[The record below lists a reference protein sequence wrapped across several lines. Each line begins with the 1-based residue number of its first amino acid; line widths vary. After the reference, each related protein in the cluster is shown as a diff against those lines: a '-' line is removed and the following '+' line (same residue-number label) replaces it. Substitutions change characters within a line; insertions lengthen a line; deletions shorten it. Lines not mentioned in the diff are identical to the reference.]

1 MKLKIVSV
9 LLSCLVSGQLSSGDG
24 AYEIL
29 EEESS
34 SGTIFDDPSFTE
46 VKNGFVEEIFETE
59 IESRK
64 GEEENI
70 LSENEELIS
79 ISVVATS
86 DENTAPKTESG
97 GPLPRPTHAS
107 PRPTQLNEFS
117 RETSEQSSNST
128 ENGTETEMLVIGLA
142 AGLGALLVVAILT
155 ITTCCIVHKRRVE
168 RTNRNNNLKRP
179 VESNPVEQTFERVD
193 FNRQTILNN
202 CVKKPNPTLTSGGDQ
217 TISELAPSSMGT
229 MRTFVQ
235 ISNQKPVSHIAIDSD
250 FRNTSSD
257 VDSIESSN
265 ATSNPR
271 PPPKTMA
278 QVIEK
283 SAMVAKVNT
292 YGYQELPT
300 REQSSHASYSTS
312 NSSTVPSDHKIIDQ
326 KTIDGNYLPPY
337 ETITRSKD
345 SVIDL

>member
-9 LLSCLVSGQLSSGDG
+9 LLSCLVNGQILSSGDG

-34 SGTIFDDPSFTE
+34 SGTIFDDPNFTITGRTE
-46 VKNGFVEEIFETE
+46 NQGRNSNEEFRE
-59 IESRK
+59 IGDLS
-64 GEEENI
+64 EENG
-70 LSENEELIS
+70 ENDEFIS
-79 ISVVATS
+79 ISFVSTS
-86 DENTAPKTESG
+86 DNESSIQ
-97 GPLPRPTHAS
+97 LTS
-107 PRPTQLNEFS
+107 PRPTSSSSSARPTHPIDSSQNS
-117 RETSEQSSNST
+117 SQSDPEQV
-128 ENGTETEMLVIGLA
+128 GTETEMLVIGLA

-168 RTNRNNNLKRP
+168 RTTLSNATKRP

-193 FNRQTILNN
+193 FNRKTITN
-202 CVKKPNPTLTSGGDQ
+202 CVIRKDKNPVSTLGDQ
-217 TISELAPSSMGT
+217 NTISELAPSSMGT

-265 ATSNPR
+265 ATSNAR
-271 PPPKTMA
+271 PPPKVMTK
-278 QVIEK
+278 VIEK

-300 REQSSHASYSTS
+300 RDQSSHASYSTS
-312 NSSTVPSDHKIIDQ
+312 NSSTVPSDHKIILEQ
-326 KTIDGNYLPPY
+326 KDTNYLPPY